1 MTQELPGN
9 RMLRR
14 LLLGLVEGLVIGL
27 ALGVGS
33 ARGLGLSAPGGVV
46 LALLGAGAGFLVGL
60 VAGRPVWARDAK
72 TEALLKASVGALVGA
87 GLSFAAAHWLKV
99 PLDLS
104 AFQLGVGPAG
114 MLASATL
121 PLVATVLALLFEL
134 DDDGAGRAN
143 ARTGSARSKR
153 RLAPGGGSTERDEL
167 KELAELGDRDESND
181 ESERKLGKR

>member
-1 MTQELPGN
+1 
-9 RMLRR
+9 MLRR
-14 LLLGLVEGLVIGL
+14 LLLGLVEGLLIGL

-33 ARGLGLSAPGGVV
+33 ARRLGLSAPGSVA

-72 TEALLKASVGALVGA
+72 TEALLKAGVGALGGA
-87 GLSFAAAHWLKV
+87 GLSLAAAHWLKV

-114 MLASATL
+114 TLASATL
-121 PLVATVLALLFEL
+121 PLVATVLALFFEL
-134 DDDGAGRAN
+134 DDDGPGRAN
-143 ARTGSARSKR
+143 ARIGGAHAKQ
-153 RLAPGGGSTERDEL
+153 RLAPRSGSTERDEL
-167 KELAELGDRDESND
+167 EELGDRDESND

>member
-1 MTQELPGN
+1 
-9 RMLRR
+9 MLRR

-33 ARGLGLSAPGGVV
+33 ARGLGLSAPGGIALAV
-46 LALLGAGAGFLVGL
+46 LAAGAGFLVGL

-72 TEALLKASVGALVGA
+72 TEALLKAGVGALGGA

-114 MLASATL
+114 MLSSATL
-121 PLVATVLALLFEL
+121 PLVATVLALVFEL
-134 DDDGAGRAN
+134 DD
-143 ARTGSARSKR
+143 SKDK
-153 RLAPGGGSTERDEL
+153 AKS
-167 KELAELGDRDESND
+167 
-181 ESERKLGKR
+181 KLGKR